1 MNLKRIYSFIACGLL
16 MLGTAC
22 SPDDYSLG
30 TADVATE
37 DLVEGLAFTVDVDQ
51 ATNTVTMKSLL
62 GSKYVTSW
70 IHPQGTTTAES
81 ATIRIP
87 FAGDYTVQCGVMTR
101 EGLVYGEPY
110 SFTINNTNGELLT
123 DPIWTNLTGGQGQSK
138 TWRIDY
144 ANGAS
149 LAHNGPFYF
158 KGTDDCWESI
168 TLGRDLGENAD
179 SWAWD
184 ADVSCL
190 DWIGIT
196 PANFATLTFDLIDG
210 AHVALNGVA
219 AGTYTVDT
227 DAHTL
232 NLPSS
237 AVWYDADNFDF
248 AQDWYSIR
256 LLSLDEY
263 TMSIGIIRKSDPCL
277 ISINYVADGWDGVY
291 PSNEG
296 VANAEVTDPYT
307 GEGGDDLTTT
317 VTTEK
322 KWQLVAD
329 APYDWYWWN
338 GAAAAWQSNGFASPN
353 DYGKSWC
360 PAVDEDVASEFSLT
374 LTKKD
379 SNNGTFIAETINGE
393 VTGTY
398 TTDGKAFTF
407 SQPITFVKAEGDQT
421 TVDITSN
428 VFSIVKYEDGGEL
441 WLGTAVK
448 SDVKGNTTE
457 YLCAK
462 LTQVVSGGT
471 VENGTRV
478 ICDNSKILYGDLE
491 GNGNLRVEIF
501 NTWGSGTASDS
512 PIDITKIKYKE
523 SIKVTFT
530 VTGIGSLSTPVTA
543 FLMNSLAD
551 VWSAGADN
559 SIEATITGDGT
570 YTVGTTGKVSAPSA
584 DSFVFNID
592 MVSMASATAT
602 DLTVGESGVC
612 ENVNVTIDSIW
623 IDREE

>member
-81 ATIRIP
+81 ATIRVP

-144 ANGAS
+144 ADGAS

-168 TLGRDLGENAD
+168 TLGRDLGAGAD

-210 AHVALNGVA
+210 AHVALNGQL
-219 AGTYTVDT
+219 AGAFTVDT
-227 DAHTL
+227 DNHKL

-291 PSNEG
+291 PSN
-296 VANAEVTDPYT
+296 
-307 GEGGDDLTTT
+307 GGLTTSP
-317 VTTEK
+317 VTEPSYDNLEESLFTIVSSNATYLASATTLLLDDET
-322 KWQLVAD
+322 
-329 APYDWYWWN
+329 PYQWLWWNPASAAWEDN
-338 GAAAAWQSNGFASPN
+338 GAAAWAPTYA
-353 DYGKSWC
+353 D
-360 PAVDEDVASEFSLT
+360 AADFSLT
-374 LTKKD
+374 LSKTG
-379 SNNGTFIAETINGE
+379 NAGVYLAEIE
-393 VTGTY
+393 
-398 TTDGKAFTF
+398 
-407 SQPITFVKAEGDQT
+407 SAEGSTAANFTISGNKLKFNKTVTLFSASNAQT
-421 TVDITSN
+421 TVTLEGDEFTVLECNPDDSK
-428 VFSIVKYEDGGEL
+428 IV
-441 WLGTAVK
+441 LGVPASTDETGAVNK
-448 SDVKGNTTE
+448 
-457 YLCAK
+457 YLCANFTIK
-462 LTQVVSGGT
+462 A
-471 VENGTRV
+471 
-478 ICDNSKILYGDLE
+478 I
-491 GNGNLRVEIF
+491 
-501 NTWGSGTASDS
+501 GSGETGPTKVAVDNDKLNVYIQADS
-512 PIDITKIKYKE
+512 YFRIELYNPWNSSWDWPIDITKVKLKDGQTL
-523 SIKVTFT
+523 SVTFKVSGLTWDEGSAPKAALCHNMEGASWEPDCFGLSNAVTFNKSGETT
-530 VTGIGSLSTPVTA
+530 VTVTNNTGSTVKFDGSSCVTVCIELAGYGTCPLLEDGSVDTDQVTA
-543 FLMNSLAD
+543 E
-551 VWSAGADN
+551 VT
-559 SIEATITGDGT
+559 SITIQ
-570 YTVGTTGKVSAPSA
+570 
-584 DSFVFNID
+584 
-592 MVSMASATAT
+592 
-602 DLTVGESGVC
+602 
-612 ENVNVTIDSIW
+612 
-623 IDREE
+623 